1 MNKKYIKN
9 KYLLFGLLCPV
20 KPIIFMF
27 FLIGWNIYT
36 NTSAI
41 PQPIHNVIIIGSG
54 PAGLTAG
61 IYAARAQLN
70 PLIIEGKT
78 PSQLI
83 NATSIEN
90 WPGIEKISGFELVSN
105 LREHAQKL
113 GTKFLPESIIKVDF
127 SQKPLKLW

>member
-9 KYLLFGLLCPV
+9 NYQLLLLLCWA
-20 KPIIFMF
+20 KPIIFIF
-27 FLIGWNIYT
+27 FFVAWGI
-36 NTSAI
+36 NTHTATT

-70 PLIIEGKT
+70 PIIIEGKN

-105 LREHAQKL
+105 LREHAEKL
-113 GTKFLPESIIKVDF
+113 
-127 SQKPLKLW
+127 